1 MKYAVDSK
9 LSLKVQEIR
18 TKNDRMKMP
27 ECLQDNKKAEIFIG
41 LTNALFQCLPHRER
55 EDFLE
60 ELGNPQQKH
69 VGIIANPNRFT
80 GDDIVQFASEQ
91 LNRRRVQ
98 AACIVSELLGIKPEY
113 CFDVGPATRDTESD
127 ASPSVMNRIE
137 NELEPIILFDFIPE
151 KIQVGEEIYILS
163 FFDDLY
169 SFDGSV
175 EQKLCHYSNTNKQNF
190 LLIAS
195 SILVNI
201 ERRKK
206 KILGIGYAPATAWP
220 FSRVA
225 IDKFSDAPVIFPMS
239 LHVAFHLRKICREA
253 SLNERD
259 CIVSGYAGDTK
270 TFDAHCFY
278 GRNVILLPIFSR
290 DGYSAAIDF
299 ASMLRNA
306 GASDVKIYPWPIMAL
321 GMPADAMTAGSGSPW
336 KHEFLD
342 KKVDLS
348 EQIAPSS
355 FLNKIIKTALS
366 VPNFENLLA
375 EVGLTAP
382 KECPS
387 QKKAEA
393 LPISTLNEIMDSPE
407 ISIDTDPS
415 LDLIIKPHFI
425 LFMWGGSNTGKSFI
439 LLTFILGIAS
449 GTQAF
454 FFAGSNIPRNVLL
467 LDGELTNDQ
476 FKQRLKQLTRNKHSL
491 FESVKKHIFCHFA
504 RETGSLDLLNPEHQ
518 KKILARIRQDNIK
531 VLAIDNLISLAD
543 KALKGRTNELFD
555 FFYSIER
562 EGAAVIFVNH
572 ATKDN
577 DDFKG
582 PSNIRDKS
590 QTIIHIE
597 GRKTLID
604 DENSSEAVKHALKNS
619 EDIVVRLNFEK
630 CKLPPKLNEK
640 YGIYHLPVDGNWN
653 YLEGNVPVDTP
664 LCVTTLDDDET
675 DDKTSSDGDLN
686 NNDSLL
692 CNLTEDQQAL
702 YKLFLSGKVFS
713 RADIQEHFQWG
724 EDKAGNELKALKKKQ
739 LIIAVGSG
747 RNIRYKKK

>member
-1 MKYAVDSK
+1 
-9 LSLKVQEIR
+9 
-18 TKNDRMKMP
+18 
-27 ECLQDNKKAEIFIG
+27 
-41 LTNALFQCLPHRER
+41 
-55 EDFLE
+55 
-60 ELGNPQQKH
+60 
-69 VGIIANPNRFT
+69 
-80 GDDIVQFASEQ
+80 
-91 LNRRRVQ
+91 
-98 AACIVSELLGIKPEY
+98 
-113 CFDVGPATRDTESD
+113 
-127 ASPSVMNRIE
+127 
-137 NELEPIILFDFIPE
+137 
-151 KIQVGEEIYILS
+151 
-163 FFDDLY
+163 
-169 SFDGSV
+169 
-175 EQKLCHYSNTNKQNF
+175 
-190 LLIAS
+190 
-195 SILVNI
+195 
-201 ERRKK
+201 
-206 KILGIGYAPATAWP
+206 
-220 FSRVA
+220 
-225 IDKFSDAPVIFPMS
+225 
-239 LHVAFHLRKICREA
+239 
-253 SLNERD
+253 
-259 CIVSGYAGDTK
+259 
-270 TFDAHCFY
+270 
-278 GRNVILLPIFSR
+278 
-290 DGYSAAIDF
+290 
-299 ASMLRNA
+299 
-306 GASDVKIYPWPIMAL
+306 
-321 GMPADAMTAGSGSPW
+321 
-336 KHEFLD
+336 
-342 KKVDLS
+342 
-348 EQIAPSS
+348 
-355 FLNKIIKTALS
+355 
-366 VPNFENLLA
+366 
-375 EVGLTAP
+375 
-382 KECPS
+382 
-387 QKKAEA
+387 
-393 LPISTLNEIMDSPE
+393 
-407 ISIDTDPS
+407 
-415 LDLIIKPHFI
+415 
-425 LFMWGGSNTGKSFI
+425 MWGGSNTGKSFI

-577 DDFKG
+577 DECKG

-619 EDIVVRLNFEK
+619 EDIVVRLNFDK